1 MTKAKKQLKQLKAKT
16 AANYTT
22 RQLWAAVLRR
32 SDHFR
37 REAGGAIYRKHGDRF
52 EYHAAA
58 AFDRAL
64 AIEALIDIEG
74 INLSPAGAYQMVME
88 S

>member
-1 MTKAKKQLKQLKAKT
+1 MTKAKKQLKAKT
-16 AANYTT
+16 AAKYTT
-22 RQLWAAVLRR
+22 AQLWAAVLRR

-37 REAGGAIYRKHGDRF
+37 RGSDRGGDIYRKHGDRF
-52 EYHAAA
+52 EYHANAGH
-58 AFDRAL
+58 DRGL

-74 INLSPAGAYQMVME
+74 IDLSPAGPYQMVME

>member
-1 MTKAKKQLKQLKAKT
+1 METQTQLKART
-16 AANYTT
+16 AAGYSTS
-22 RQLWAAVLRR
+22 QLWGAVLRR

-52 EYHAAA
+52 EYHAAE

-64 AIEALIDIEG
+64 AIEALNDIEA
-74 INLSPAGAYQMVME
+74 IDLSPAGAYQLVKE